1 VCIALSGEALGAQR
15 APAPT
20 PSRAG
25 ASLNT
30 STRWD
35 DASLK
40 WDEGRYLDALTAFDA
55 MLRAPDRDR
64 FVEAIASLTGEM
76 WHTSLIAESVR
87 APRWSPDGQWIAM
100 ERGVGAARVTR
111 IASARAS
118 ASAFTEVNG
127 GLLVFAPD
135 GDRAAYVTGSGNEGR
150 VVERTLASGAERVVA
165 DSGLR
170 IAQLAYAADGQ
181 TLFLVAGAPGAT
193 VACTRFAL
201 SGAPQRHRWICP
213 PATR

>member
-1 VCIALSGEALGAQR
+1 MRPSRYEYLFRVAHSRTCCILTALSVCIALSGEALGAQR

-100 ERGVGAARVTR
+100 E
-111 IASARAS
+111 
-118 ASAFTEVNG
+118 
-127 GLLVFAPD
+127 
-135 GDRAAYVTGSGNEGR
+135 
-150 VVERTLASGAERVVA
+150 
-165 DSGLR
+165 
-170 IAQLAYAADGQ
+170 
-181 TLFLVAGAPGAT
+181 
-193 VACTRFAL
+193 L
-201 SGAPQRHRWICP
+201 SLIHI
-213 PATR
+213 